1 LPEERSRVTGADVR
15 HPDPENDTGPARRPG
30 VLPGSAEK
38 LRDIQSIT
46 DAALSALDP
55 QALLEELVSRAKD
68 ALQADTAAVLLLDAP
83 SGQLVA
89 TAASG
94 LEEEVRQGVR
104 IPVGRGFAGRI
115 AAEDRPVI
123 LAEVDHTKVINPIL
137 LDKGIRSLMG
147 APLRAGGI
155 VIGVLHVGTL
165 TPRAFTKDDSD
176 LLQLAADRAALA
188 VQSLNA
194 QMDRAAAAALQH
206 SLLPSALPVVPGLE
220 MAARYVPGSGHVG
233 GDWYDVFVLPSGEV
247 CVVIGD
253 VAGTGLKAAVIMGRM
268 RSALRAYA
276 LQTSDPAEVLDRLDR
291 KMRHFEP
298 QAMATVL
305 YAVFTPSLDQVN
317 ISCSGHLPPLI
328 AVPGQPTSPVEVFP
342 DLLIG
347 VPGTAPRRTKTVPVP
362 AGGLLCLYTDGL
374 VERRDRPIDNG
385 IARLSAVLTATD
397 PERGCALVMGGMADY
412 IPHVDDVALLLLR
425 HTPLPD
431 SDRAAS
437 GHGASDHGASD
448 HGASGPASAG
458 GGDPRI
464 LWSGRHAV
472 VTMPEETDVI
482 NAPDVAE
489 LISAVAAGSPEVITA
504 DLTATVFCDSAGVE
518 VLARARD
525 LAAARGAEFRLALG
539 GSPVARILQL
549 TGLDEI
555 IPLYHDVP
563 DSLATPPAGRAARP
577 VPGGADPPGKTPGT
591 PA

>member
-1 LPEERSRVTGADVR
+1 M
-15 HPDPENDTGPARRPG
+15 
-30 VLPGSAEK
+30 LPGRAEK

-55 QALLEELVSRAKD
+55 QALLEALVGRVKD
-68 ALQADTAAVLLLDAP
+68 ALQADTAAVLLLDRP

-89 TAASG
+89 TAATG

-104 IPVGRGFAGRI
+104 IPLGRGFAGRI

-147 APLRAGGI
+147 APLRAGGV

-165 TPRAFTKDDSD
+165 TPRAFTSDDSD

-188 VQSLNA
+188 VQTLNA

-206 SLLPSALPVVPGLE
+206 SLLPSDLPAVGGLE
-220 MAARYVPGSGHVG
+220 LAARYVPGSGHVG

-247 CVVIGD
+247 CVVMGD

-276 LQTSDPAEVLDRLDR
+276 LQTTDPAEVLDRLDR

-305 YAVFTPSLDQVN
+305 YAVFTPSLNQLN

-328 AVPGQPTSPVEVFP
+328 AVPGQPVVPVEVFR

-347 VPGTAPRRTKTVPVP
+347 VPGTAPRRTKTVTVP

-374 VERRDRPIDNG
+374 VERRDRPIDDG
-385 IARLSAVLTATD
+385 IARLSAALTATD
-397 PERGCALVMGGMADY
+397 PETGCALVMGGMADY
-412 IPHVDDVALLLLR
+412 VSHDDDVALLLLR
-425 HTPLPD
+425 RTPITAG
-431 SDRAAS
+431 DRAAS
-437 GHGASDHGASD
+437 GRGAGDR
-448 HGASGPASAG
+448 GASGRGASGHGDSGPALTG

-464 LWSGRHAV
+464 RWSGRHAI
-472 VTMPEETDVI
+472 VTMPGETDMI

-489 LISAVAAGSPEVITA
+489 LLAAAAAGSPEVITA

-525 LAAARGAEFRLALG
+525 MAAARGAEFRLALG

-549 TGLDEI
+549 TGLDEVM
-555 IPLYHDVP
+555 PLYRDVP
-563 DSLATPPAGRAARP
+563 HSLATPAARP
-577 VPGGADPPGKTPGT
+577 ARAPGS
-591 PA
+591 